1 MRTEKAPLLVLVHPI
16 HNATAEH
23 APVLQILF
31 VPNEIR
37 LVVDSSPTYVVS
49 ILSTLAIS
57 TYHVLALVLRR
68 ACV

>member
-1 MRTEKAPLLVLVHPI
+1 MLSLVHPI

-23 APVLQILF
+23 APVFQILF
-31 VPNEIR
+31 VPVEIG
-37 LVVDSSPTYVVS
+37 LVVNSSPTYLFS